1 MATAVFR
8 PALSMSDPLLARP
21 AALRRAFDRRA
32 ARFADV
38 DFLLRE
44 VGSRM
49 QDRLSYIKA
58 TPARALDLGCGLGQG
73 LAVLR
78 AQYPDA
84 QICGVD
90 WSSAMVAQAQKLDP
104 QRTDAGW
111 LARLLKKRPVFDFAQ
126 ADFRALPFA
135 GASFDL
141 LWSNLALHWDPAPH
155 AIFPEWHRITTE
167 GGLLMFSL
175 FGPDTLRELRSA
187 LAGIDAG
194 VHTLRFVDM
203 HDIGDMLVHS
213 RWSTPVMDMEQIT
226 ITYET
231 PQALLADVHLLGG
244 MAGLTDEAGRSLA
257 GPGLHTPRWRQRLF
271 DALDAQRNPDG
282 VIPLTFEI
290 VYGHAWK
297 LAPPQRQTLDDQGR
311 AMIPVDQI
319 GRKPRA

>member
-1 MATAVFR
+1 
-8 PALSMSDPLLARP
+8 
-21 AALRRAFDRRA
+21 
-32 ARFADV
+32 
-38 DFLLRE
+38 
-44 VGSRM
+44 
-49 QDRLSYIKA
+49 LSYIKLA
-58 TPARALDLGCGLGQG
+58 PARALDLGCGLGQG

-84 QICGVD
+84 QICGLD
-90 WSSAMVAQAQKLDP
+90 WSAAMLARAQQLDP

-111 LARLLKKRPVFDFAQ
+111 LGRLLRKRPVFDFAQ

-135 GASFDL
+135 NASFDL
-141 LWSNLALHWDPAPH
+141 LWSNLALHWDPSPH
-155 AIFPEWHRITTE
+155 AIFPEWHRVAAE

-203 HDIGDMLVHS
+203 HDIGDMLVEG

-244 MAGLTDEAGRSLA
+244 MAGLVDAEGRALA
-257 GPGLHTPRWRQRLF
+257 GLGLHTPRWRQDLF

-282 VIPLTFEI
+282 LIPLTFEI

-297 LAPPQRQTLDDQGR
+297 LAQPAKQALDDQGR
-311 AMIPVDQI
+311 AVISVDQI
-319 GRKPRA
+319 GRKPRS

>member
-1 MATAVFR
+1 
-8 PALSMSDPLLARP
+8 MSDPVLAHP

-44 VGSRM
+44 VGARM
-49 QDRLSYIKA
+49 QDRLSYIKL
-58 TPARALDLGCGLGQG
+58 TPSRALDLGCGLGQG

-90 WSSAMVAQAQKLDP
+90 WSSAMLARATQLDP
-104 QRTDAGW
+104 QRTDTGW
-111 LARLLKKRPVFDFAQ
+111 LGRLLKKRPVFDFAQ

-135 GASFDL
+135 DASFDL
-141 LWSNLALHWDPAPH
+141 LWSNLALHWDPSPH

-244 MAGLTDEAGRSLA
+244 MAGLMDESGRQLA
-257 GPGLHTPRWRQRLF
+257 GAGLHTPRWRQRLF
-271 DALDAQRNPDG
+271 DALDAQRNPEG
-282 VIPLTFEI
+282 LIPLTFEV

-297 LAPPQRQTLDDQGR
+297 LAPTRRQALDDEGR

>member
-1 MATAVFR
+1 
-8 PALSMSDPLLARP
+8 MSDPALARP

-90 WSSAMVAQAQKLDP
+90 WSSAMLAQAQKLDP

-111 LARLLKKRPVFDFAQ
+111 LGRLLKKRPVFDFAQ

-155 AIFPEWHRITTE
+155 AIFPEWHRITSE

-187 LAGIDAG
+187 LAGIDGG

-244 MAGLTDEAGRSLA
+244 MAGLTDDAGRSLA
-257 GPGLHTPRWRQRLF
+257 GAGLHTPRWRQRLF

-282 VIPLTFEI
+282 LIPLTFEI

-297 LAPPQRQTLDDQGR
+297 LAPAQRQALDEQGR
-311 AMIPVDQI
+311 AMIPIDQI

>member
-1 MATAVFR
+1 
-8 PALSMSDPLLARP
+8 MSDPALARP

-90 WSSAMVAQAQKLDP
+90 WSAAMLARAQKLDP

-111 LARLLKKRPVFDFAQ
+111 LGRLLKKRPVFDFAQ

-175 FGPDTLRELRSA
+175 FGPDTLRELRNA

-213 RWSTPVMDMEQIT
+213 HWSTPVMDMEQLT

-244 MAGLTDEAGRSLA
+244 MAGLTDEEGRSLA
-257 GPGLHTPRWRQRLF
+257 STGLHTPRWRQRLF

-282 VIPLTFEI
+282 LIPLTFEI

-297 LAPPQRQTLDDQGR
+297 LAPTPRQALDEQGR
-311 AMIPVDQI
+311 AMIPIDQI